1 MIKRIIPLMLS
12 CLLLIGC
19 AQRGANEPA
28 QQTVFAMDTVMS
40 LSVYDGAQAD
50 ALRDAE
56 SELSRLDALLD
67 RGAEGSAVYELNT
80 AGAVHSEELAAL
92 LTAAAQIARATG
104 GAFDPTIAPVL
115 ALWGFGP
122 GGGNYRVPAEDELAA
137 ALSAVGMG
145 RVIIDG
151 ADVSL
156 PQGVQIDLGGI
167 AKGYAGARVRDIF
180 AKHGVTSAIIDLGG
194 DVCLLGGKGD
204 GSPWRV
210 AVRDPANSES
220 FLGVLEARDRF
231 IVTSGVYERYFEENG
246 VRYHHIIDPATGYP
260 AASGLVSV
268 SVVCADGPWADALAT
283 AVSVLG
289 TQRALALREQL
300 RETLPFEFIAL
311 TDEGTVYYTDGLAE
325 TFAPNSES
333 GYDYALLS

>member
-1 MIKRIIPLMLS
+1 MA
-12 CLLLIGC
+12 GE
-19 AQRGANEPA
+19 AN
-28 QQTVFAMDTVMS
+28 Q
-40 LSVYDGAQAD
+40 
-50 ALRDAE
+50 
-56 SELSRLDALLD
+56 
-67 RGAEGSAVYELNT
+67 N
-80 AGAVHSEELAAL
+80 
-92 LTAAAQIARATG
+92 
-104 GAFDPTIAPVL
+104 
-115 ALWGFGP
+115 
-122 GGGNYRVPAEDELAA
+122 
-137 ALSAVGMG
+137 
-145 RVIIDG
+145 
-151 ADVSL
+151 
-156 PQGVQIDLGGI
+156 
-167 AKGYAGARVRDIF
+167 
-180 AKHGVTSAIIDLGG
+180 TSAIIDLGG
-194 DVCLLGGKGD
+194 DVCLLGGKSD